1 MFLAFRGEAGSPG
14 VWLAKGPSAAKFMF
28 GIAGK
33 VVLSLESSL
42 SKLNILFEL
51 LGLGLSNN
59 IVSNFQSSLEY
70 R

>member
-14 VWLAKGPSAAKFMF
+14 VWLAKGSSAAKFMF